1 MEVSQ
6 PGYTRASS
14 LCRDIHLAFI
24 RLARL
29 YRLYRS
35 RFVEAGAR
43 HQDGLVGNF

>member
-24 RLARL
+24 